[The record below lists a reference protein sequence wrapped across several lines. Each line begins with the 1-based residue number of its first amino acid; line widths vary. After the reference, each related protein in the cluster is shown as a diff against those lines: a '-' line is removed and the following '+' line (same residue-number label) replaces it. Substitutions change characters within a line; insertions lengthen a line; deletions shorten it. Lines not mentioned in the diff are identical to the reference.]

1 MDRIYLVIK
10 EATMAATS
18 RQILI
23 RLNTETD
30 AHILAYLDSQDNRT
44 EAIRQALRDKMS
56 KEA

>member
-1 MDRIYLVIK
+1 
-10 EATMAATS
+10 MAATS

-44 EAIRQALRDKMS
+44 EAIRRAIRKQMREDNAS
-56 KEA
+56 K

>member
-1 MDRIYLVIK
+1 
-10 EATMAATS
+10 MAATS

-30 AHILAYLDSQDNRT
+30 ADILAYLDSQGNRT